1 MPYLKAPAADADLL
15 EIWSYVSPN
24 DLDAADEFLDRFERA
39 FELLAE
45 QPFVGRAREELA
57 PGLRSFPV
65 GSYLVFYRV
74 QADIAQIVRVLNAAQ
89 DVESAFRAE

>member
-1 MPYLKAPAADADLL
+1 MPYLKAPAADVDLL

-24 DLDAADEFLDRFERA
+24 GLDAADEFLDRFERA

-57 PGLRSFPV
+57 SGLRSFPV
-65 GSYLVFYRV
+65 GNYLVFYRV
-74 QADIAQIVRVLNAAQ
+74 QADIAQIVRVLNAAR